1 MQVTVF
7 QPVKTKSSSDTNP
20 QNPTECLLQHNTPPN
35 NQNPLNPQNPT
46 QCSVPPPTYN
56 VALESDKLISQQP
69 TQATNN
75 QMVPPNTVMVHNN
88 QPQMVQMQPNN
99 VQCEQ
104 VTDCSNWDA
113 RKTKY
118 LILTVGPVLLVFI
131 VFVIIFLIRF

>member
-56 VALESDKLISQQP
+56 ASLESDKLVSQNDYQQP
-69 TQATNN
+69 IQVTNN
-75 QMVPPNTVMVHNN
+75 QMVLPNMVVVCNN
-88 QPQMVQMQPNN
+88 QQIVATEMQEKP
-99 VQCEQ
+99 
-104 VTDCSNWDA
+104 S
-113 RKTKY
+113 
-118 LILTVGPVLLVFI
+118 LSF
-131 VFVIIFLIRF
+131 